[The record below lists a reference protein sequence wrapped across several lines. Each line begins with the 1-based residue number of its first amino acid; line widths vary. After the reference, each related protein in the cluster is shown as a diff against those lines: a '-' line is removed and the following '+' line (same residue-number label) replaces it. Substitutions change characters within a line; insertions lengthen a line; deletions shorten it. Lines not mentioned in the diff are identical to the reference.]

1 MTNIIFCGKGGQGI
15 LFASNLFTQY
25 LFNYTNNY
33 ISSSDIH
40 GLVKRGG
47 AVSSEI
53 KFGKEFIYSPV
64 VEDADY
70 IVDFDGNEFLN
81 YQDRFKKTS
90 TIIIPD
96 NKEISSSCNI
106 IQFDLYNLL
115 LKNHLHPQQKNMIIL
130 GYFVKILNMES
141 PNWKKIIKS
150 HSNYL
155 AFLVGTNG

>member
-81 YQDRFKKTS
+81 YQDRFKK
-90 TIIIPD
+90 
-96 NKEISSSCNI
+96 
-106 IQFDLYNLL
+106 QVQLL
-115 LKNHLHPQQKNMIIL
+115 FLITKKYLHHATLFSLI
-130 GYFVKILNMES
+130 YTT
-141 PNWKKIIKS
+141 
-150 HSNYL
+150 YY
-155 AFLVGTNG
+155 